1 MDFLNKIGDT
11 FMATGKLVTDK
22 AQETVDVINLKS
34 QISTC
39 EEVIRK
45 IIRKLESSILNSTEK
60 IRRAALKSSARQS
73 KTPRMG
79 LRSCRKK

>member
-34 QISTC
+34 
-39 EEVIRK
+39 
-45 IIRKLESSILNSTEK
+45 
-60 IRRAALKSSARQS
+60 
-73 KTPRMG
+73 
-79 LRSCRKK
+79 